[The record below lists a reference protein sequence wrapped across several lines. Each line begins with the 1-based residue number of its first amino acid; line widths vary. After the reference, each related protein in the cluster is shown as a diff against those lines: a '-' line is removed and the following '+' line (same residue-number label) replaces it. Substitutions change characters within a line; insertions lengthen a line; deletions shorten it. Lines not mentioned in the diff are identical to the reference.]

1 MKSLSAFLKLIRF
14 PNLIIIAFTQY
25 MVRYCIIYPALKG
38 TELTLG
44 NYCLSLPADGMQLL
58 MNNLDFFLLCLSTVM
73 IAAAGYIIN
82 DYFDVKIDRINK
94 PDHMVIDKGIKRRV
108 AMGAHIV
115 INSIALLIGIALS
128 WKYDFFYPGT
138 FIFGISIIL
147 LWFYS
152 TNFKRMF
159 LVGNLTV
166 AFLTGMVP
174 LIVALFEL
182 KLQLR
187 TYNRCFWLAKTDLS
201 PVFIK
206 VFVFSAFAFLVT
218 LLREIIKD
226 IEDFEG
232 DSELGCTTL
241 AVTLGTK
248 RTSKLVAGLSLL
260 IMFFLAL
267 LQMKHL
273 QHDEHYNADMKSF
286 WYFTFALQLPFL
298 LLVIRLLTATE
309 KKHFTLAGGFTK
321 LIMLSGIC
329 YLFLY
334 RGLVL
339 DQVAFFKNLLE
350 Q

>member
-1 MKSLSAFLKLIRF
+1 
-14 PNLIIIAFTQY
+14 
-25 MVRYCIIYPALKG
+25 
-38 TELTLG
+38 
-44 NYCLSLPADGMQLL
+44 
-58 MNNLDFFLLCLSTVM
+58 
-73 IAAAGYIIN
+73 N

-108 AMGAHIV
+108 AMGAHVV
-115 INSIALLIGIALS
+115 INSLAFLIGSGLS

-138 FIFGISIIL
+138 FIFGISIVL

-159 LVGNLTV
+159 LIGNLTV
-166 AFLTGMVP
+166 AFLTGMIP
-174 LIVALFEL
+174 LLVALFEL
-182 KLQLR
+182 KLQLH
-187 TYNRCFWLAKTDLS
+187 TYSRCFVLAKTNLT
-201 PVFIK
+201 PIFMIL
-206 VFVFSAFAFLVT
+206 FVFSGFAFLVT

-241 AVTLGTK
+241 AVTLGVK
-248 RTSKLVAGLSLL
+248 RSSRLMAGLSLVV
-260 IMFFLAL
+260 MFFLAL

-273 QHDEHYNADMKSF
+273 QLGTPDMRSF
-286 WYFTFALQLPFL
+286 WYFLIALQLPFL

-309 KKHFTLAGGFTK
+309 KKHFTQAGGLTK

-334 RGLVL
+334 RMMI
-339 DQVAFFKNLLE
+339 LE
-350 Q
+350 QINIFLEQIQQQG

>member
-1 MKSLSAFLKLIRF
+1 MKSFLAFLKLIRL
-14 PNLIIIAFTQY
+14 PNLLIIAFTQY
-25 MVRYCIIYPALKG
+25 MVRYCIIYPGLKG

-44 NYCLSLPADGMQLL
+44 SYCLSLPLEGLQLI
-58 MNNLDFFLLCLSTVM
+58 MSNLDFFLLSLCTVM

-94 PDHMVIDKGIKRRV
+94 PDHMVIDKGIRRRV
-108 AMGAHIV
+108 AMGAHVV
-115 INSIALLIGIALS
+115 INSIAFIIGCWLS

-138 FIFGISIIL
+138 FIFGISIVL

-159 LVGNLTV
+159 VVGNLTV

-182 KLQLR
+182 KLQLHA
-187 TYNRCFWLAKTDLS
+187 NGRCFVLAKTDLK
-201 PVFIK
+201 PIFMI

-226 IEDFEG
+226 IEDYEG

-241 AVTLGTK
+241 AVSFGIN
-248 RTSKLVAGLSLL
+248 RSARLVALLSFVIMIILSL
-260 IMFFLAL
+260 I
-267 LQMKHL
+267 QMK
-273 QHDEHYNADMKSF
+273 QFYHDDTHAADMSSF

-298 LLVIRLLTATE
+298 LLIIRLLTATE

-334 RGLVL
+334 RKLIL
-339 DQVAFFKNLLE
+339 DALQIIHD
-350 Q
+350 QMQQ